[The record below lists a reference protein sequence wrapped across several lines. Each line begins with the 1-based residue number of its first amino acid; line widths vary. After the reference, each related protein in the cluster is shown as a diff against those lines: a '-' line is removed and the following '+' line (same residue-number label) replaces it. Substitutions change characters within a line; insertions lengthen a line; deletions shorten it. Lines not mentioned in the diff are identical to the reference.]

1 MPHLQ
6 KLTNSITFIAET
18 YYLFG
23 IQNVCSFI
31 FYTVSFKEMTGA
43 VLRLLDIA
51 NLVDAMKV
59 LNSGLFI
66 NPASAWCKYGFAVP
80 LLRIHGPS
88 TPVPRP
94 TGWELLE

>member
-6 KLTNSITFIAET
+6 KLKNSNTLIAKT

-23 IQNVCSFI
+23 IQNVCSLI
-31 FYTVSFKEMTGA
+31 FYTVSFKEMICV

-51 NLVDAMKV
+51 NLVNAMEV
-59 LNSGLFI
+59 LTSGLFK
-66 NPASAWCKYGFAVP
+66 NPASAWCEYGFAVP
-80 LLRIHGPS
+80 LLRRYGPS
-88 TPVPRP
+88 TPALRP